1 MKKSLIFALLFPLSA
16 LADPASNNDWAK
28 NATDFDNRNL
38 WGQVNAQTGGQT
50 ETLKSAGGKSE
61 SGWTWGASIT
71 KRHDSGYT
79 APVTLLALPA
89 DKVDTFNHLFADCD
103 ALLKIVV
110 QKNNIAKLAAD
121 NGNDAAIRS
130 AHSQDIDSWNAYV
143 VKRDLLSKLLS
154 DGEARGYD
162 VSRYNS
168 QIALL
173 AHDDKLTH
181 EQVLARY
188 NWAMEYVSR
197 VGAINGAA
205 QQ

>member
-1 MKKSLIFALLFPLSA
+1 MKKSLLCALLFPLTA
-16 LADPASNNDWAK
+16 LADPASNNDWAR

-38 WGQVNAQTGGQT
+38 WGPVNAQTGGQT
-50 ETLKSAGGKSE
+50 ETLKSTGGKSD
-61 SGWTWGASIT
+61 SGWSWGASIT
-71 KRHDSGYT
+71 KRHDNGYT
-79 APVTLLALPA
+79 TPVTYLPLPA

-121 NGNDAAIRS
+121 NGNDAAIKS
-130 AHSQDIDSWNAYV
+130 ATSQDIDSWNAYV

-162 VSRYNS
+162 ISRYNS
-168 QIALL
+168 QIAML

-181 EQVLARY
+181 AEVLARY

-197 VGAINGAA
+197 VNAINGAA